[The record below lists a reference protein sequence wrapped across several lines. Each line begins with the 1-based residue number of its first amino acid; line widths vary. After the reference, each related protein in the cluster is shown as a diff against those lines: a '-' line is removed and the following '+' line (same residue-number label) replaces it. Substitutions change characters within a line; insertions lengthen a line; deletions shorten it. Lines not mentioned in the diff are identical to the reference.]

1 MFELNLTEEELK
13 KRTDKTYL
21 LTKTM
26 ISAGSDSYKNL
37 ADGDKEALVH
47 LLKAG
52 KILEDVYLRQDNEKN
67 KDFKKFLE
75 EETEK
80 GNELARLSLI
90 LFNAQKGMNAIDRES
105 NMVCL
110 AKGEAP
116 TDGKGFYPIDLSA
129 DEFHTILIKMLKEN
143 KISEVKNI
151 LTQRS
156 MVVRDGEYLKG
167 VDYTEFFKDEFTKA
181 ADELEIAAKTSTNKD
196 FNEYLILQAKALRDN
211 DPMLDA
217 YADKK
222 WAELQENAVLEFT
235 ISREQYADMLTG
247 TVIENEELK
256 QLLDENKIEP
266 LAKDSIGIRIG
277 IINKEGTE
285 NLLKIKKY
293 IP

>member
-1 MFELNLTEEELK
+1 MFELNLSEEELK

-26 ISAGSDSYKNL
+26 ISSEHESYKNL
-37 ADGDKEALVH
+37 SDGDKEALLH
-47 LLKAG
+47 LLTAG

-75 EETEK
+75 DETAK

-90 LFNAQKGMNAIDRES
+90 LFNAQKGMSAIDRES
-105 NMVCL
+105 NMVYL
-110 AKGEAP
+110 AKGE
-116 TDGKGFYPIDLSA
+116 TSSDGKGFYPSDLTKE
-129 DEFHTILIKMLKEN
+129 EFHTILIKMLKEG
-143 KISEVKNI
+143 KTGEVKNI

-167 VDYTEFFKDEFTKA
+167 IDYTEFFKDEFSKA

-196 FNEYLILQAKALRDN
+196 FNEYLTLQANALRNN

-222 WAELQENAVLEFT
+222 WAELQEDAVLEFT
-235 ISREQYADMLTG
+235 ISRET
-247 TVIENEELK
+247 ELSRCP
-256 QLLDENKIEP
+256 KIP
-266 LAKDSIGIRIG
+266 
-277 IINKEGTE
+277 
-285 NLLKIKKY
+285 
-293 IP
+293 